1 MAKKTGL
8 GKGLSAL
15 VEQTIEEVQG
25 DEPIGNATEIEL
37 AKIVRNPK
45 QPRTRFD
52 EAELADLAA
61 SIEQVGVLQPI
72 IVRPTAK
79 GYEIIA
85 GERRYQAACKVGLK
99 AIPAIVKEIDD
110 DTSLELALIENI
122 QRSDLNTIEEARAY
136 RELLTRTGMTQEQLA
151 KKISKSRSAISNAL
165 RLLDLPEEVQQLVFD
180 GSLSAG
186 HARAILG
193 VPSDD
198 KRIMVA
204 QKVVRDR
211 LSVRQT
217 ESLVALFS
225 VDQADKSPRP
235 TLPTSFKKVARKLRQ
250 DLSTNVKIKQVQG
263 KYKIEIEFADED
275 DLARLVGLMHAERE
289 GGAR

>member
-25 DEPIGNATEIEL
+25 DEVVGAATEI
-37 AKIVRNPK
+37 AVDKIVRNPK
-45 QPRTRFD
+45 QPRTHFD
-52 EAELADLAA
+52 ESELSDLAA

-72 IVRPTAK
+72 IVRPVGK

-85 GERRYQAACKVGLK
+85 GERRYQAARRVGLK
-99 AIPAIVKEIDD
+99 TVPAIVKEIDD
-110 DTSLELALIENI
+110 DASLELALIENI
-122 QRSDLNTIEEARAY
+122 QRSDLNSIEEARAY
-136 RELLTRTGMTQEQLA
+136 KELLARTGMTQEQLS

-198 KRIMVA
+198 KRVMIA

-225 VDQADKSPRP
+225 VEQADKSPRP

-275 DLARLVGLMHAERE
+275 DLTRLVGLMHAE
-289 GGAR
+289 